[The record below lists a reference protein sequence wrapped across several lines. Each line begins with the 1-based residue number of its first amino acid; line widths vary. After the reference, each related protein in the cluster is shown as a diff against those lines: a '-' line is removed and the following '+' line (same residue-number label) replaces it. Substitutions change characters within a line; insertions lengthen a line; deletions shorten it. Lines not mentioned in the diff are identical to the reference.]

1 MNIAS
6 EISTSLTLKGVL
18 IMTKQ
23 RHTISQV
30 IQKSFSSSPA
40 SATYMRRWTGPL
52 LVQKMACRLVS
63 AMPSSQPNMEYC

>member
-30 IQKSFSSSPA
+30 IQKLFSS
-40 SATYMRRWTGPL
+40 PL
-52 LVQKMACRLVS
+52 
-63 AMPSSQPNMEYC
+63 PP